1 MMEIVVYIAVL
12 VVLFAHLSRK
22 IKKIVAN
29 KNLNNKFLKSHK
41 MKKLIILSLVIIS
54 LMACKKSK
62 QDLNVK
68 TTSATDTVDYSAYG
82 MDSEYLPKGLEIGA
96 NAPQIVFTTAKNEK
110 VKLEDLYRNQPIVI
124 IFYRGFWC
132 PVCNKHLS
140 EFAVRA
146 KEIEDKGAK
155 LIAISSESYE
165 NIVRT
170 RDKTNADFTIIS
182 DVDGSIMKAFDVN
195 YKVTSA
201 YQAMIAEKLNASISE
216 TNATKEAVLPV
227 PATYIIDTN
236 GKIVYK
242 QFNPNYKVRASIED
256 ILNNLPK

>member
-1 MMEIVVYIAVL
+1 
-12 VVLFAHLSRK
+12 
-22 IKKIVAN
+22 
-29 KNLNNKFLKSHK
+29 
-41 MKKLIILSLVIIS
+41 MKKLVILSLVITS
-54 LMACKKSK
+54 LFACKNNK
-62 QDLNVK
+62 QEQEIK
-68 TTSATDTVDYSAYG
+68 TTSAIDTVDYSAYG
-82 MDSEYLPKGLEIGA
+82 MDPEYLPKGLAIGSD
-96 NAPQIVFTTAKNEK
+96 APQIVFTTVENEK
-110 VKLEDLYRNQPIVI
+110 VKLEDLYKNQPLVI

-140 EFAVRA
+140 DFATRA
-146 KEIEDKGAK
+146 KEIEAKGAK

-165 NIVRT
+165 NIVQT
-170 RDKTNADFTIIS
+170 RDKTNAEFTIIS

-201 YQAMIAEKLNASISE
+201 YQAIIAEKLNTSISE

-227 PATYIIDTN
+227 PATYIIDTY

-242 QFNPNYKVRASIED
+242 QFDPNYKVRASIED

>member
-1 MMEIVVYIAVL
+1 
-12 VVLFAHLSRK
+12 
-22 IKKIVAN
+22 
-29 KNLNNKFLKSHK
+29 
-41 MKKLIILSLVIIS
+41 MKKLVILSLVITS
-54 LMACKKSK
+54 LFACKNNTKE
-62 QDLNVK
+62 QEIK
-68 TTSATDTVDYSAYG
+68 TTSAKDTIDYSAYG
-82 MDSEYLPKGLEIGA
+82 MDPEYLPKGLAIGSD
-96 NAPQIVFTTAKNEK
+96 APQIVFTTVENEK
-110 VKLEDLYRNQPIVI
+110 VELEDLYQNQPLVI

-140 EFAVRA
+140 EFATRA
-146 KEIEDKGAK
+146 KEIEAKGAK

-165 NIVRT
+165 NIAQT
-170 RDKTNADFTIIS
+170 RDKTNAEFTIIS

-201 YQAMIAEKLNASISE
+201 YQAIIAEKLNASISE

-242 QFNPNYKVRASIED
+242 QFDPNYKVRASIED
-256 ILNNLPK
+256 IINNLPK